1 MKFLFMILWL
11 LPAAAL
17 AQVPASGVTLDDY
30 LWQKRPVVVFADSA
44 EDPAFRTQMDYL
56 ARDAQSLEDRDV
68 VIITDTDPAA
78 RSAVREKLRPRG
90 FSLVILE
97 KDGKVALRKPMPWHV
112 REIVRAI
119 DKFPLRRQEI
129 EDAGRY

>member
-1 MKFLFMILWL
+1 MAAFGQTM
-11 LPAAAL
+11 PAADVA
-17 AQVPASGVTLDDY
+17 LDDF
-30 LWQKRPVVVFADSA
+30 LWDKRPIVVFADSDQ
-44 EDPAFRTQMDYL
+44 DPAFRTQMEYL
-56 ARDAQSLEDRDV
+56 TRDMTALEERDV
-68 VIITDTDPAA
+68 VVITDTDPAA
-78 RSAVREKLRPRG
+78 RTEVRERLRPRG

-97 KDGKVALRKPMPWHV
+97 KDGKVALRKPLPWHV

>member
-1 MKFLFMILWL
+1 MRSLALILFLPVAAFGQT
-11 LPAAAL
+11 LPAADVA
-17 AQVPASGVTLDDY
+17 LDDY

-44 EDPAFRTQMDYL
+44 EDPAFRTQMEYL

-68 VIITDTDPAA
+68 VVITDTDPAA
-78 RSAVREKLRPRG
+78 RSTVREKLRPRG
-90 FSLVILE
+90 FSLVIME

-129 EDAGRY
+129 EDAGSY